1 VSAARA
7 PASGAL
13 EAYGRLLG
21 YLRPQGVA
29 IAVAVVAMIVEA
41 GSNAAFVQLI
51 KPMLNDLFIDRDPQV
66 IFWLP
71 IVIIALFAVRGA
83 AVYVGN
89 YGVSRIG
96 RNVVHALR
104 KQVFSRYLDLPA
116 AHFDRQ
122 PAGEQIARL
131 TFTVDQVANA
141 STDALKVAILESL
154 TVAGLVAVMLYNS
167 PRLTLALFVL
177 APLVALVVWFVGRRY
192 RRISHK
198 IQHSVGSVTSIA
210 EEVVA
215 GRREV
220 KIYGGQEYERER
232 FSAVSEHNRRL
243 NLKVASTNALATATV
258 QLIAACALAAVVF
271 IATRPSLIG
280 DMDPGT
286 FMAVITA
293 MMVMLPSLK
302 RLTTVQ
308 AHLQRG
314 VAAAQDLFGVL
325 DTSPEVDAG
334 NFDPPAG
341 RGELALR
348 GVGLRYPGQS
358 AAALDGID
366 IVCAPGT
373 VTALVG
379 RSGSGKTSLAS
390 LVARFHEPTS
400 GRILLDGHDL
410 TDYSLAALRRRI
422 AWVGQ
427 QVVLFN
433 DTIARNIAYGSLG
446 GASRDA
452 IVAAAGAANAMEF
465 IEALPRGLDSEVGEG
480 GALLSGGQRQRIAI
494 ARALLKDAPILFLDE
509 ATSALDSESERLIQ
523 QALNRVM
530 RNRTVLVIA
539 HRLSTVLHA
548 DQIVVLDRGRVV
560 ERGTHAELLA
570 AGGHYAALYRMQFE
584 EQDDPSHPPSVSG

>member
-1 VSAARA
+1 
-7 PASGAL
+7 
-13 EAYGRLLG
+13 
-21 YLRPQGVA
+21 
-29 IAVAVVAMIVEA
+29 M
-41 GSNAAFVQLI
+41 
-51 KPMLNDLFIDRDPQV
+51 
-66 IFWLP
+66 
-71 IVIIALFAVRGA
+71 
-83 AVYVGN
+83 
-89 YGVSRIG
+89 
-96 RNVVHALR
+96 
-104 KQVFSRYLDLPA
+104 
-116 AHFDRQ
+116 
-122 PAGEQIARL
+122 
-131 TFTVDQVANA
+131 
-141 STDALKVAILESL
+141 
-154 TVAGLVAVMLYNS
+154 
-167 PRLTLALFVL
+167 
-177 APLVALVVWFVGRRY
+177 
-192 RRISHK
+192 
-198 IQHSVGSVTSIA
+198 
-210 EEVVA
+210 
-215 GRREV
+215 
-220 KIYGGQEYERER
+220 
-232 FSAVSEHNRRL
+232 SEHNRRL

-390 LVARFHEPTS
+390 LVARFHEPTA

-433 DTIARNIAYGSLG
+433 DTIARNIAYGTLG

-452 IVAAAGAANAMEF
+452 IVTAAGAANAMEF

-494 ARALLKDAPILFLDE
+494 ARALLKDAPILILDE

>member
-1 VSAARA
+1 
-7 PASGAL
+7 
-13 EAYGRLLG
+13 
-21 YLRPQGVA
+21 
-29 IAVAVVAMIVEA
+29 
-41 GSNAAFVQLI
+41 
-51 KPMLNDLFIDRDPQV
+51 
-66 IFWLP
+66 
-71 IVIIALFAVRGA
+71 
-83 AVYVGN
+83 
-89 YGVSRIG
+89 
-96 RNVVHALR
+96 
-104 KQVFSRYLDLPA
+104 
-116 AHFDRQ
+116 
-122 PAGEQIARL
+122 
-131 TFTVDQVANA
+131 
-141 STDALKVAILESL
+141 
-154 TVAGLVAVMLYNS
+154 
-167 PRLTLALFVL
+167 
-177 APLVALVVWFVGRRY
+177 
-192 RRISHK
+192 
-198 IQHSVGSVTSIA
+198 
-210 EEVVA
+210 
-215 GRREV
+215 
-220 KIYGGQEYERER
+220 
-232 FSAVSEHNRRL
+232 
-243 NLKVASTNALATATV
+243 
-258 QLIAACALAAVVF
+258 VVF

-308 AHLQRG
+308 ANLQRG

-325 DTSPEVDAG
+325 DTPPEADTG

-341 RGELALR
+341 RGELDLR

-390 LVARFHEPTS
+390 LVARFHEPTA

-433 DTIARNIAYGSLG
+433 DTIARNIAYGSLES
-446 GASRDA
+446 ASRDA
-452 IVAAAGAANAMEF
+452 IAAAARAANAMEF
-465 IEALPRGLDSEVGEG
+465 IEPLANGLDSEVGEG

-494 ARALLKDAPILFLDE
+494 ARALLKDAPILILDE
-509 ATSALDSESERLIQ
+509 ATSALDSESEQLIQ

-530 RNRTVLVIA
+530 QDRTVLVIA

-584 EQDDPSHPPSVSG
+584 EQDAPRPASASN

>member
-1 VSAARA
+1 MKTYRA
-7 PASGAL
+7 PGPGAFA
-13 EAYGRLLG
+13 AYKRLLG
-21 YLRPQGVA
+21 YLRPQRLA
-29 IAVAVVAMIVEA
+29 IAVAVIAMVVEA

-71 IVIIALFAVRGA
+71 IVIVVLFIVRGA
-83 AVYVGN
+83 AVYVGS

-104 KQVFSRYLDLPA
+104 QQVFSRYLDLPA

-154 TVAGLVAVMLYNS
+154 TVVGLVAVMVYNS

-198 IQHSVGSVTSIA
+198 IQRSVGSVTSIA

-232 FSAVSEHNRRL
+232 FAGVSEQNRRL

-258 QLIAACALAAVVF
+258 QFIAACALAVVVF
-271 IATRPSLIG
+271 IATRPGLIG

-308 AHLQRG
+308 ANLQRG

-325 DTSPEVDAG
+325 DTPSETDTG
-334 NFDPPAG
+334 RFDPAASH
-341 RGELALR
+341 GELELR
-348 GVGLRYPGQS
+348 AVSLRYPGQ
-358 AAALDGID
+358 AVAALDEVS

-390 LVARFHEPTS
+390 LVARFHEPS
-400 GRILLDGHDL
+400 AGRILLDGHDL
-410 TDYSLAALRRRI
+410 TDYSLAALRQRI

-433 DTIARNIAYGSLG
+433 DTIARNIAYGSLEA
-446 GASRDA
+446 ASREA
-452 IVAAAGAANAMEF
+452 ITTAAHAANAMEF
-465 IEALPRGLDSEVGEG
+465 IEQLAQGLDSEVGEG

-494 ARALLKDAPILFLDE
+494 ARALLKDAPILILDE
-509 ATSALDSESERLIQ
+509 ATSALDSESEQLIQ
-523 QALNRVM
+523 QALQRVM

-548 DQIVVLDRGRVV
+548 DQIVVLERGRVV

-570 AGGHYAALYRMQFE
+570 RGGQYAALYRMQFQ
-584 EQDDPSHPPSVSG
+584 EQDAPRPARVSN